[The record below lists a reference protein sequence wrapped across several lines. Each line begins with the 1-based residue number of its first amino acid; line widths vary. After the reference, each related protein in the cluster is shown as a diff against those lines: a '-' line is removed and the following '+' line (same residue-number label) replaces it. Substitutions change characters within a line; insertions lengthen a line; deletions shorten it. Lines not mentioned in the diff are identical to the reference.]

1 MKEDELRTAQQSAQQ
16 KMSKLGNQFRNLS
29 QQVSS
34 DKNDS
39 TEALND
45 VRGRIET
52 LNSTLATTSN
62 FVRDLMLMTETDT
75 GTDAMIGNSTV
86 IKSR

>member
-45 VRGRIET
+45 VRGRIAT
-52 LNSTLATTSN
+52 LNSTLATTN
-62 FVRDLMLMTETDT
+62 DFVRDLMLMAETDT

-86 IKSR
+86 I